1 MLCFMCQPLQ
11 RVKSNTRGLNME
23 DDWYKEL
30 EFYPM
35 ETRLKLL
42 ALRIAQNAFRGRV
55 QWSETND

>member
-1 MLCFMCQPLQ
+1 
-11 RVKSNTRGLNME
+11 ME

-35 ETRLKLL
+35 ETRLKLV